1 MGMGLCSET
10 YLWEEGGIL
19 GRNLSG
25 YSRAAG
31 VLSWNQ
37 KQIRQLGAVLAAV
50 NCQRPGPLP
59 PRRQL

>member
-25 YSRAAG
+25 YSG
-31 VLSWNQ
+31 VACVLIWNQ
-37 KQIRQLGAVLAAV
+37 KQIRQLGAALATV
-50 NCQRPGPLP
+50 NSQRPGPLP
-59 PRRQL
+59 PCRQP